1 MSGKIIITRP
11 IDQGKEF
18 ASLIMSKIDKIKASD
33 IIFEPM
39 LEIIHIDVDI
49 KEGQKYGG
57 VIVTS
62 ANALHIVEKNP
73 DLKNIPFYC
82 VGKKT
87 GQKLENIGV
96 KHIIEIAKTSAEILD
111 LINKHRVKN
120 FLYLR
125 GKDISCDLIKNSDF
139 TVTEAVCYE
148 AKKVDKFSDSFLN
161 YISNNNACLITFFS
175 RRTAENFV
183 QLLSIVNK
191 KNPVD
196 LDKIHVLCISDSVL
210 ECMNIDFKKGH
221 SFVSVSPDI
230 EGMLDAV
237 DSYIALA
244 DKI

>member
-1 MSGKIIITRP
+1 MGSKIIITRP

-18 ASLIMSKIDKIKASD
+18 ASMIISKIDKIKATD

-49 KEGQKYGG
+49 KKSQKYGG

-62 ANALHIVEKNP
+62 ANALHVIEKNP
-73 DLKNIPFYC
+73 NLKNIPFYC
-82 VGKKT
+82 VGEKT
-87 GQKLENIGV
+87 SQKLENIGV
-96 KHIIEIAKTSAEILD
+96 KHIIEIAKTSAELLE
-111 LINKHRVKN
+111 LINKHCVKN

-125 GKDISCDLIKNSDF
+125 GKDISLDLTKNNDF

-148 AKKVDKFSDSFLN
+148 AKKVDSFSDNFLN
-161 YISNNNACLITFFS
+161 YISNNNDCLITFFS

-183 QLLSIVNK
+183 QLLSILNR

-196 LDKIHVLCISDSVL
+196 LDKIHVLCISHSVL

-230 EGMLDAV
+230 EGMLGAV
-237 DSYIALA
+237 DSYSVSI
-244 DKI
+244 